1 MRKLLILFF
10 CFGLFIAAVSSQ
22 VLITEIMYNP
32 PEPGTDTLE
41 YIELYNAGSG
51 NVNLSG
57 WQFSSPITFT
67 FPDITLGPGQY
78 LVICRNEAYFQ
89 QLFGSIPVLQWTSG
103 ALSNSGSMLT
113 LFNAAGSPVTTVSYT
128 NTGPW
133 PGGKA
138 NGNGASIVLCDLIG
152 GQNDPAN
159 WKAAQTATGIFHYG
173 VELLANPNA
182 ASGCLFPNEKGLLLT
197 GVFDAQPQ
205 NAGAK
210 GVEIYVIKDIPD
222 LSRYGLGSANNGG
235 GTNGVEFSF
244 PAVPANNGSFLYI
257 AVDSALFNQFFGF
270 DAHYITN
277 AMNINGDDA
286 IELFEFG
293 TVIDVFGDIHVDG
306 TGQPWEYL
314 DGWAYRVDGT
324 GPDGSNF
331 ILQNWYFSGVGGLT
345 GSPTNQGAPKPF
357 PIGTYQPPNG
367 QLKANDDIFN
377 VEMNVQSDLNVLAND
392 QTPQG
397 ITTFELVDTPQFGL
411 AAINGNLIIYQ
422 PGQNF
427 CGLDE
432 LRYRICDASICDTA
446 TVSITVQCPSS
457 YPAYPIGLVRTVD
470 AQGVL
475 DSAGVKCQLEGVVYG
490 VNLRPGGLQFVMIDD
505 ANDGITVFS
514 MASLGYSPEEGDRI
528 IVRGEIAQFNGLA
541 QMQPVEIE
549 LVDQNQ
555 PLFPATIVMTL
566 SEETESQL
574 IKIENVSIVD
584 PSEWTNAGAGFNV
597 RLTNGVDEFIM
608 RIDNDVNVYGTTPP
622 SGTFHITGLGTQFS
636 STAPFLDGYQ
646 IMPRYLKDLDLG
658 SSVHPVAGSAKY
670 LVWPNPSV
678 SGIFIQGADFLTSL
692 TMFDMLGKSVKDVM
706 VFPIDEHTTQV
717 IWGQIATGQY
727 VLQGWT
733 KSEGFLQFLVTVQ
746 Y

>member
-1 MRKLLILFF
+1 MRKLLITFYCSMLF
-10 CFGLFIAAVSSQ
+10 LATVNSQ

-41 YIELYNAGSG
+41 YIELFNAGTAD
-51 NVNLSG
+51 VNLSG
-57 WQFSSPITFT
+57 WSFSSGVSYT
-67 FPDITLGPGQY
+67 FPDMILSPGQF
-78 LVICRNEAYFQ
+78 LIICRSEVYFQ

-103 ALSNSGSMLT
+103 ALSNTGATLTINDSSG
-113 LFNAAGSPVTTVSYT
+113 NPVTSVSYT
-128 NTGPW
+128 NAGPW

-138 NGNGASIVLCDLIG
+138 NGNGASIVMCDLGG
-152 GQNDPAN
+152 GQNEPAN
-159 WKAAQTATGIFHYG
+159 WKAALTSTGIMHYG

-182 ASGCLFPNEKGLLLT
+182 GSGCLLPNEKGLLLT

-210 GVEIYVIKDIPD
+210 GVEIYVLKDIPD

-244 PAVPANNGSFLYI
+244 PAVSANKGSFLYV
-257 AVDSALFNQFFGF
+257 AADSTLFNQFFGF
-270 DAHYITN
+270 DAHYISN

-306 TGQPWEYL
+306 TGEPWEYL

-345 GSPTNQGAPKPF
+345 GSPSNSGAPKPF
-357 PIGTYQPPNG
+357 PIGTYQPPSG
-367 QLKANDDIFN
+367 QLKANDDIFV

-397 ITTFELVDTPQFGL
+397 ITTFEFVESPQFGL
-411 AAINGNLIIYQ
+411 AAITGNIIIYQ
-422 PGQNF
+422 PGQDY
-427 CGLDE
+427 CGQDE
-432 LRYRICDASICDTA
+432 FRYRICDASICDTA
-446 TVSITVQCPSS
+446 TVAITIQCPSL

-470 AQGVL
+470 AEGVL
-475 DSAGVKCQLEGVVYG
+475 DSVGVKCQLEGVVHG

-514 MASLGYSPEEGDRI
+514 MTSLGYSPQEGDRI

-541 QMQPVEIE
+541 QIQPVEID
-549 LVDQNQ
+549 LVSQNQ
-555 PLFPATIVMTL
+555 PLFPATIVQAL

-574 IKIENVSIVD
+574 IKIENVVIVD

-597 RLTNGVDEFIM
+597 RLTNGVDEFVM
-608 RIDNDVNVYGTTPP
+608 RIDNDVNVYGTPPP

-636 STAPFLDGYQ
+636 SASPYLDGYQ
-646 IMPRYLKDLDLG
+646 IMPRYLMDIDLG
-658 SSVHPVAGSAKY
+658 SSVQPIAGTATY
-670 LVWPNPSV
+670 RIWPNPSV
-678 SGIFIQGADFLTSL
+678 SGIFIQGANILTSL
-692 TMFDMLGKSVKDVM
+692 TMFDMLGKPVSDVL
-706 VFPIDEHTTQV
+706 VFQIDDQTTQV
-717 IWGQIATGQY
+717 IWGQIPAGQY

-733 KSEGFLQFLVTVQ
+733 KSDGFLQFLVTVQ